1 MTEEQFRVIQALR
14 DEGHAVTVFEPGEL
28 NGADKEEV
36 EEAMAQRGWEMIGS
50 DEDDDDEE
58 DADDQE
64 A

>member
-1 MTEEQFRVIQALR
+1 
-14 DEGHAVTVFEPGEL
+14 VTVFEPGEL